1 MSDEK
6 AVGAPAL
13 DTTIESGGFNNEK
26 TAHGAPATH
35 AAAPTTA
42 KAPAVEDDDDDEDID
57 ALIEDL
63 ESQDGHEI
71 EEEEEET
78 ATGFRTVP
86 EDMLQT
92 DSRLGLTEAEVIARR
107 RKYGLNQMKEEKEN
121 MILKFF
127 SFFIGPIQ
135 YVMIVSKH
143 FPILVSFYLLGGR
156 YHLPVIAPGP
166 KQIGGVRLRL
176 HISFVL
182 LISSSL
188 ACSGG
193 WGAKDIGWPDG
204 PCSFFSCA
212 FSSRRLPAPHELGRT
227 EQLVHSTG
235 RAGHAHVES
244 APSGLF

>member
-143 FPILVSFYLLGGR
+143 FPILVSFLFAWRSIPSTCHCAWRKTNRGCATQVAYLVCFAHFLFSCLFWGVGR
-156 YHLPVIAPGP
+156 KRH
-166 KQIGGVRLRL
+166 RL
-176 HISFVL
+176 
-182 LISSSL
+182 
-188 ACSGG
+188 AG
-193 WGAKDIGWPDG
+193 W
-204 PCSFFSCA
+204 SMLFFSCA
-212 FSSRRLPAPHELGRT
+212 FSGRRLPAPHELGRT

-235 RAGHAHVES
+235 RAGHAHVEP